1 MSGAAPAQPVSL
13 AALGAKTL
21 ALLAILGLASAV
33 SYFAP
38 AEVPYA
44 APVAGLALLLLVGD
58 LLAELVERI
67 KLPHLTGYLLA
78 GVIVGPHG
86 LGTVSATAVDQ
97 LSMVN
102 TLALALIALSAGA
115 ELTFK
120 LLRSGAVSLI
130 AATFTQVLIALPICT
145 LGFFALKPFIAFLD
159 GMELMAAMGVSLLWG
174 TLAIS
179 RSPSATLGLIAQVRP
194 DGPLTRYTLSLVI
207 AFDIIVLVLFAAVI
221 QVTRSLV
228 DPAMGF
234 DASALTV
241 LGEELVGSVAAGTT
255 LGLLVTLYLR
265 LVGRQLI
272 LFLVVISY
280 GVTQFSSY
288 FHYDSLL
295 LFVVAGFIVANVSHQ
310 GEKLLDAVS
319 QGGRVVYVLFF
330 ANAGAHLDLPLLAKM
345 WPIALGLAAI
355 RVVATI
361 VAAKAGS
368 KLAKDEEVVR
378 RYGWMPLV
386 SQAGVTIGMVVVVSR
401 AFGDTFG
408 VAMGSLAIAV
418 VGINE
423 AVGPVLFKYALDKT
437 GETGKGL
444 ERHHEGAG
452 SESPAH
458 ELAAQQETSHAAG

>member
-1 MSGAAPAQPVSL
+1 MSAAAPAAPATFGAL
-13 AALGAKTL
+13 AAKFFAL
-21 ALLAILGLASAV
+21 AVILGLAGAV
-33 SYFAP
+33 TYFAP
-38 AEVPYA
+38 TEVPYA
-44 APVAGLALLLLVGD
+44 APVAGLALFLLVGD
-58 LLAELVERI
+58 LLAELVEKI
-67 KLPHLTGYLLA
+67 KLPHLSGYLLA

-86 LGTVSATAVDQ
+86 LGAVSAAAVEQ
-97 LSMVN
+97 LSVVN

-120 LLRSGAVSLI
+120 LLSSGARSLLY
-130 AATFTQVLIALPICT
+130 ATVTQVLIALPLCT
-145 LGFFALKPFIAFLD
+145 LAFFALKPFLSFLD
-159 GMELMAAMGVSLLWG
+159 GMGPMAVLGVSLLWG

-207 AFDIIVLVLFAAVI
+207 AFDIIVLILFAAVI
-221 QVTRSLV
+221 QLTRSMV
-228 DPAMGF
+228 DPALGF
-234 DASALTV
+234 DVSALTQ
-241 LGEELVGSVAAGTT
+241 LGEELLGSFAAGTT

-288 FHYDSLL
+288 FGYDTLL
-295 LFVVAGFIVANVSHQ
+295 LFVVAGFVVTNVSKQ
-310 GEKLLDAVS
+310 GEKLLEAVS

-345 WPIALGLAAI
+345 WPIALALAAS

-361 VAAKAGS
+361 VAARAGS
-368 KLAKDEEVVR
+368 KLAKDPEVVR

-386 SQAGVTIGMVVVVSR
+386 SQAGVTIGMVVIVSR
-401 AFGDTFG
+401 IFGDSFG
-408 VAMGSLAIAV
+408 PAMASIVVAV

-423 AVGPVLFKYALDKT
+423 AVGPVLFKYSLDLA
-437 GETGKGL
+437 GETGKAL
-444 ERHHEGAG
+444 KK
-452 SESPAH
+452 SPAGH
-458 ELAAQQETSHAAG
+458 GAPGESVDSNASKEVADAVG